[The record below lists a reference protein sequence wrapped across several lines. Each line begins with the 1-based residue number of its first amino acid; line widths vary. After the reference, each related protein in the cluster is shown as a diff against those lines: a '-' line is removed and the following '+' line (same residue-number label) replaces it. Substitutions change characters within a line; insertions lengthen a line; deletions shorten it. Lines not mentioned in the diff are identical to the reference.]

1 MTSFALDTLMRDEAS
16 NAFPPMSRSKSS
28 PNCRTTDLFIN
39 SSRWK
44 QLGPSQLASL
54 KIVRPN
60 QLFKLIYVFVC
71 EELLPAASL
80 FEFVV
85 KCPIRRR
92 LEYLI
97 ATAFA
102 DLADLE
108 DILVAEIDAISLL
121 LQLRI
126 RNSAFNPRLPWSID
140 MMVGNLCLTSHC
152 CW

>member
-1 MTSFALDTLMRDEAS
+1 MTSFDSDTLMRDEAS

-28 PNCRTTDLFIN
+28 PDCRTTDLFVN

-44 QLGPSQLASL
+44 QLRPSQLASF

-60 QLFKLIYVFVC
+60 QLFKLIYVFVR

-85 KCPIRRR
+85 KCPIGRR

-97 ATAFA
+97 ATRFA
-102 DLADLE
+102 DLAALE
-108 DILVAEIDAISLL
+108 DILIAEVVAISLL
-121 LQLRI
+121 LRLRE
-126 RNSAFNPRLPWSID
+126 RNCAFNPRLPWSID
-140 MMVGNLCLTSHC
+140 MMVSNLCLTSHC
-152 CW
+152 C